1 MQNFMFATAVKSVK
15 RISCAEQLFDGAN
28 GRLSIIYDE
37 IAAVPRI
44 STLEQRPQDSP
55 TLMLL

>member
-44 STLEQRPQDSP
+44 STLEQRP
-55 TLMLL
+55 